1 MLKASLLSIGDE
13 ILIGQ
18 IVNSNST
25 FLAKELTKLGYSI
38 VKINTIGDSREE
50 ITKELDNLFAVSDL
64 IIATGGLGPTHD
76 DITKDVIC
84 EYFNDE
90 LKYLPEWEEKI
101 KEQFRLRGISL
112 SDRNK
117 GQAYIPSKATFLYNR
132 IGTAPG
138 MLLEKDGKYLI
149 SLPGVPNEMKCIIL
163 ESAMDFIKNLVAKT
177 GTDCIL
183 YKNILTNGI
192 PESSLADKLDIDPK
206 YLGKSTLAFLPSY
219 QGVKLRIG
227 AYGINKPEAE
237 LELNRIYNRI
247 INRAGEFIISED
259 EISLD
264 EVAAMLLLEN
274 KLTVSTAES
283 CTGGMLAASLTS
295 LSGSSAYMMGGIV
308 SYSNQVK
315 ENLVHVRKDT
325 MIAHGAV
332 SRETAIELADNCRK
346 MFNTDYALS
355 VTGIAGPTGGS
366 EEKPV
371 GTVWIG
377 ISNKTKTDAFQYRFG
392 NNDRTMNRERAVSS
406 ALALLIRTIK
416 EQLI

>member
-25 FLAKELTKLGYSI
+25 FLAKELTKLGYS
-38 VKINTIGDSREE
+38 VINISAIGDSKEE
-50 ITKELDNLFAVSDL
+50 IVNELDRLFAVSDL
-64 IIATGGLGPTHD
+64 IISTGGLGPTHD

-90 LKYLPEWEEKI
+90 LVYLPEWENKI
-101 KEQFRLRGISL
+101 REQFRVRGIEL

-117 GQAYIPSKATFLYNR
+117 GQAYIPSKSKFLYNR

-138 MLLEKDGKYLI
+138 MLLENNGKYLI

-163 ESAMDFIKNLVAKT
+163 ESALEFLRDLVAKSDS
-177 GTDCIL
+177 DCVI

-192 PESSLADKLDIDPK
+192 PESTLADLLDIDNQ
-206 YLGKSTLAFLPSY
+206 YLGKSSLAFLPSY

-227 AYGINKPEAE
+227 AYGGNSSDAQTE
-237 LELNRIYNRI
+237 LSRIYNHI
-247 INRAGEFIISED
+247 IERANEFIISED

-264 EVAAMLLLEN
+264 EVVAKLLTDR

-295 LSGSSAYMMGGIV
+295 LSGSSVYMMGGVV
-308 SYSNQVK
+308 SYSNEVK
-315 ENLVHVRKDT
+315 ENIVNVSKDT

-332 SRETAIELADNCRK
+332 SKQTAIELAQNCRK

-377 ISNKTKTDAFQYRFG
+377 ISDKNHTDAFLYRFG

-416 EQLI
+416 NS